1 MTPFAKDPTAFDVTD
16 IPWDTFHDDGTR
28 SAPLVGTRDPGIMF
42 SYAFFVP
49 AGVFDAA
56 HFHSADVHLV
66 VAAGELR
73 LGYGTALD
81 VGATSRFPTGS
92 FLLVPAGAAHFDGA
106 DEDTIIIGTALG
118 PWTTRYLHRCP

>member
-1 MTPFAKDPTAFDVTD
+1 MIRPSIDPIAFDTAA
-16 IPWDTFHDDGTR
+16 IPWDAFHDDGTR
-28 SAPLVGTRDPGIMF
+28 SATLAGTRDPGIMF

-56 HFHSADVHLV
+56 HSHSADVHLV

-81 VGATSRFPTGS
+81 VSATRRFPQGS

-106 DEDTIIIGTALG
+106 DEDTILIGTAIG
-118 PWTTRYLHRCP
+118 PWTTEYLEKSP

>member
-1 MTPFAKDPTAFDVTD
+1 MIPASSAPMAFDIAA

-28 SAPLVGTRDPGIMF
+28 SATLVGTRDPGIMF
-42 SYAFFVP
+42 SYAFFIP

-56 HFHSADVHLV
+56 HFHSADVHLL

-81 VGATSRFPTGS
+81 VSATSRFPPGS
-92 FLLVPAGAAHFDGA
+92 FLWVPSGAAHFDGA
-106 DEDTIIIGTALG
+106 DEDTVIIGTAVG
-118 PWTTRYLHRCP
+118 PWATDYLNEST

>member
-1 MTPFAKDPTAFDVTD
+1 MTPFANDPTAFDVTD

-28 SAPLVGTRDPGIMF
+28 SATLVGTRDPGIMF

-73 LGYGTALD
+73 LGYGPMLN
-81 VGATSRFPTGS
+81 VSATRRFTRGS
-92 FLLVPAGAAHFDGA
+92 FLWVPAGVAHFDGA
-106 DEDTIIIGTALG
+106 DLDTILIGTAVG
-118 PWTTRYLHRCP
+118 PWTTEYVV